1 MTDDPDLHEAE
12 KGAGSDPIS
21 EARFADLFDIRR
33 IIGGLFLLYG
43 TVLVVLGLFASDA
56 DIERAAGVNIN
67 LWGGLGLVV
76 FALVFL
82 AWGLLRPVGRQIAS
96 SGREEI

>member
-1 MTDDPDLHEAE
+1 MADDPLIQQKEEAE
-12 KGAGSDPIS
+12 VSAGAQ
-21 EARFADLFDIRR
+21 ARFADLFDIRR